1 MGPAGRGRGQ
11 GRGRGNY
18 PGSKSSYDARKEQ
31 GHREQEGAP
40 SDPTLDSS
48 KEAEPVTQVGRF

>member
-1 MGPAGRGRGQ
+1 MGPGRGRGQ
-11 GRGRGNY
+11 GRGRSLG
-18 PGSKSSYDARKEQ
+18 KTSYDPKKEQ
-31 GHREQEGAP
+31 GYREQEGAP